1 MNENDLRN
9 CFAMFKS
16 ITGASADDCYRFA
29 DEMLLARNK
38 EDAGI
43 VSIRKK
49 SYAKKDSGASTT
61 E

>member
-1 MNENDLRN
+1 MRN

-16 ITGASADDCYRFA
+16 MTGANADDCYRFA

-49 SYAKKDSGASTT
+49 SYAKKEAGASTA

>member
-1 MNENDLRN
+1 MRN

-16 ITGASADDCYRFA
+16 MTGANAEDCYRFA

-49 SYAKKDSGASTT
+49 RYDKKESGASTT